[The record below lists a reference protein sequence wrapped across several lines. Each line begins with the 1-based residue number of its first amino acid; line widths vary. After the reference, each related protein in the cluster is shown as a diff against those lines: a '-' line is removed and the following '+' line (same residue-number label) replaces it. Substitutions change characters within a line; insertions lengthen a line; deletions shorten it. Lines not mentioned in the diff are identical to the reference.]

1 MSEWLDLM
9 MEEVE
14 RKQQELDE
22 ALAETERRETSG
34 KVSRND
40 NKIRNEKNKSEQT
53 EDDSPADDNR
63 AA

>member
-22 ALAETERRETSG
+22 ALTETERRETSG

-53 EDDSPADDNR
+53 EDDSSADDNR

>member
-14 RKQQELDE
+14 RKRQELDA
-22 ALAETERRETSG
+22 ALAETKRRETSG
-34 KVSRND
+34 KAVLND
-40 NKIRNEKNKSEQT
+40 DTTKDEKT
-53 EDDSPADDNR
+53 GDDRSADDNQ